1 MPDRAIDVF
10 QEAVRGC
17 PTRCPQAL
25 DKLFGAYLKTGRLAD
40 GEAYFRAFTRAHPGI
55 PTLSATSPASSRSK
69 QPAGPGSEPA
79 RRRPRVRLPR
89 DEDGVTGRQAEIAV
103 AARDPDP
110 EPRGAKAA
118 RELRRRQQGQP
129 VGLVGATIEGAAHAE
144 ESASKAAARFM

>member
-69 QPAGPGSEPA
+69 QPA
-79 RRRPRVRLPR
+79 
-89 DEDGVTGRQAEIAV
+89 
-103 AARDPDP
+103 
-110 EPRGAKAA
+110 
-118 RELRRRQQGQP
+118 
-129 VGLVGATIEGAAHAE
+129 
-144 ESASKAAARFM
+144 